1 MIKQK
6 TTHIQRAQRARRK
19 REAAERREAFRLLCS
34 IPLDE
39 LTPEQVH
46 RRFYYNVREDKLF
59 WRTVTGKLR
68 PANDIAPIR
77 SNNSEYDRADIIRRY
92 MENFKA
98 GMPVRIGDVEAAVR
112 LMHVGSVDKRKAEE
126 REARTLELQV
136 RRLEREAEAARV
148 AKDNYDKPFVF
159 KPPRKATSNTADE
172 LMALAREI
180 KEQN

>member
-1 MIKQK
+1 MTKQK

-19 REAAERREAFRLLCS
+19 REIAERREAFRLLCS

-46 RRFYYNVREDKLF
+46 RRFYYNVREGKLF
-59 WRTVTGKLR
+59 WRTTAGKLR
-68 PANDIAPIR
+68 PANETGTIKSDGK
-77 SNNSEYDRADIIRRY
+77 EYDTTEIIAKY
-92 MENFKA
+92 MAHKETL
-98 GMPVRIGDVEAAVR
+98 PVQVRGVEAAMR

-180 KEQN
+180 KDQ

>member
-19 REAAERREAFRLLCS
+19 REAVERREAFRLLCS

-39 LTPEQVH
+39 LTPEQTH

-59 WRTVTGKLR
+59 WRTATGKLR
-68 PANDIAPIR
+68 PANETGTIKSDGKDYDTAEIIAK
-77 SNNSEYDRADIIRRY
+77 YVAH
-92 MENFKA
+92 KQTL
-98 GMPVRIGDVEAAVR
+98 PVQVRGVEAAVR
-112 LMHVGSVDKRKAEE
+112 LMHVSSVDKRKLEE
-126 REARTLELQV
+126 REARTHELQV
-136 RRLEREAEAARV
+136 RRLEREAEAA
-148 AKDNYDKPFVF
+148 KIKYDKPFVF
-159 KPPRKATSNTADE
+159 KPTPKAASNTADE